1 MEKDG
6 TIFWGK
12 KNKDVGKNVL
22 SKQGG
27 HLLILV
33 QSPVELNLL
42 TSPQFDSVIC
52 LIFEWCIEGNRFGRI
67 LPHITQFSLDLSKAK
82 KDSGESTNG
91 SIGEKKLG
99 LQFLGQPD
107 PKRYQRVEI
116 VAEPEILSSLGKLL
130 NEVVDFE
137 SVSEPRQAERKT
149 SAHQDEDGE
158 IVILTKPTNNT
169 KPIDRKPPKRQP
181 APSTSHISTKTNRT
195 SISSDLSEAEERY
208 SETSQGW
215 GPQNR
220 GHETRR
226 KTDRTVWTLKE
237 EMVLVK
243 SLIQS
248 TCMSA
253 GGTPIPARA
262 WVAASQLFPVELDIP
277 QTKQQCLDHFDV
289 MRQKL
294 KEILRLIKHYI
305 AAWNDLAHQAILPA
319 SQWQLIKRGNESELK
334 RWSDKHSSTVELFCE
349 WYCKSLRL
357 PQVQHHHEQEGLKWG
372 IGPRA

>member
-1 MEKDG
+1 M
-6 TIFWGK
+6 
-12 KNKDVGKNVL
+12 
-22 SKQGG
+22 QRR
-27 HLLILV
+27 
-33 QSPVELNLL
+33 SP
-42 TSPQFDSVIC
+42 SD
-52 LIFEWCIEGNRFGRI
+52 FGSESCRAES
-67 LPHITQFSLDLSKAK
+67 LDKPSFSLDLSKAK

-107 PKRYQRVEI
+107 PR
-116 VAEPEILSSLGKLL
+116 
-130 NEVVDFE
+130 DFE

-181 APSTSHISTKTNRT
+181 APSTSHISTKTKRT

-319 SQWQLIKRGNESELK
+319 SQWQLIKREMSQN
-334 RWSDKHSSTVELFCE
+334 
-349 WYCKSLRL
+349 
-357 PQVQHHHEQEGLKWG
+357 
-372 IGPRA
+372 